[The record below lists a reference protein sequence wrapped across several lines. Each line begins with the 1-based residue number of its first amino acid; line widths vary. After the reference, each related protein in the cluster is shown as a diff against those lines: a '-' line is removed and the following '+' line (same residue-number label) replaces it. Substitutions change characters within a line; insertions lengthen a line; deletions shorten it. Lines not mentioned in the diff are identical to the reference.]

1 MAPRPSMPKIVVLGI
16 ENWDLQKLLDRMRD
30 AGEYNCARG
39 WENFGDCPPAWQAYC
54 LALDS
59 EYLRRGQPGRL
70 F

>member
-1 MAPRPSMPKIVVLGI
+1 MPKIVVLGV

-30 AGEYNCARG
+30 AGEYNCDRG
-39 WENFGDCPPAWQAYC
+39 WASPEACPAAWRAYC

-59 EYLRRGQPGRL
+59 EYRRRGQPGRL